1 MQFRNLIK
9 NAIAPYADLFR
20 FGFRI
25 GAKRAHQPLL
35 INKDTQLV
43 IEGFPRSAN
52 TFAVVAFIKSQDRDV
67 AIAHHLH
74 AVAQVKLGVRQGVP
88 VIVLIRRPEDAVRS
102 LKVIFKQRNR
112 NSALKNWLRF
122 YEEVEPLRSRVVIA
136 DFDRVIG
143 DFGAV
148 IDEVNA
154 HYGTTFGRFESTPE
168 NVQAVFDRIDAIIH
182 GVDHKTEGGKEMYV
196 SRPTEAKR
204 AAQEKVELDLDPK
217 LLARANALYER
228 LTASA

>member
-25 GAKRAHQPLL
+25 GAKRAHQSLL
-35 INKDTQLV
+35 INKDTELV

-52 TFAVVAFIKSQDRDV
+52 TFAVVAFTKSQDRDV

-88 VIVLIRRPEDAVRS
+88 VIVLIRRPEDAIRS
-102 LKVIFKQRNR
+102 LKVIFRQRAR
-112 NSALKNWLRF
+112 NSALKVWLRF
-122 YEEVEPLRSRVVIA
+122 YEEVEPLRSHVVIA
-136 DFDRVIG
+136 DFARVIS

-148 IDEVNA
+148 IDEMNA
-154 HYGTTFGRFESTPE
+154 KYGTSFGRFEASPE
-168 NVQAVFDRIDAIIH
+168 SVQAVFDEIDAIIH
-182 GVDHKTEGGKEMYV
+182 QTDHKTEGGKEMYV

-204 AAQEKVELDLDPK
+204 AAQKKVDLDLDPA

-228 LTASA
+228 LTTSA

>member
-1 MQFRNLIK
+1 MQFRNLLK
-9 NAIAPYADLFR
+9 NALAPYADLFR

-25 GAKRAHQPLL
+25 GARREHQALL
-35 INKDTQLV
+35 IHKGTELV

-52 TFAVVAFIKSQDRDV
+52 TFAVVAFIRSQDREV
-67 AIAHHLH
+67 EIAHHLH

-102 LKVIFKQRNR
+102 LKVIFKQRGR
-112 NSALKNWLRF
+112 NSALKTWLRF
-122 YEEVEPLRSRVVIA
+122 YEEVEPLRDRVVIA
-136 DFDRVIG
+136 DFARVIA
-143 DFGAV
+143 DYGAV

-154 HYGTTFGRFESTPE
+154 KFGTAFGRFDSTPE
-168 NVQAVFDRIDAIIH
+168 NVQAVFDEIDAIIH
-182 GVDHKTEGGKEMYV
+182 RTDHKTEGGKEMYV

-204 AAQEKVELDLDPK
+204 AAQEKVALDLDPA

-228 LTASA
+228 LTAPL